1 MQINL
6 EEHDINVILAI
17 LGDMPSKTG
26 TWPLMM
32 KIKVQADA
40 QLVEPEIKV
49 GGWRQDGSGVH
60 ADGVK
65 RLLRLRLSLCGP
77 LYQQFRV
84 KVQPLAR
91 IQWIYHPYIQV

>member
-6 EEHDINVILAI
+6 DENDINVILAI

-40 QLVEPEIKV
+40 QLVELEGEPEEEEGEEDAAVEAIN
-49 GGWRQDGSGVH
+49 G
-60 ADGVK
+60 
-65 RLLRLRLSLCGP
+65 
-77 LYQQFRV
+77 
-84 KVQPLAR
+84 
-91 IQWIYHPYIQV
+91 

>member
-6 EEHDINVILAI
+6 DENDINVILAI

-40 QLVEPEIKV
+40 QIVASEEPEEEGEEETEEAV
-49 GGWRQDGSGVH
+49 NG
-60 ADGVK
+60 
-65 RLLRLRLSLCGP
+65 
-77 LYQQFRV
+77 
-84 KVQPLAR
+84 
-91 IQWIYHPYIQV
+91 